1 MNLISFVDPELAAAI
16 EGEKARQNLTIEL
29 IASENFVPEVVLEAQ
44 GSILTNKYAEGYPGR
59 RYHGGC
65 AFIDVVERLAI
76 ERAKTLFGAGH
87 ANVQPHSGV
96 NANLAVFLAML
107 EPGDVI
113 LGMDLRHGGHLSHGT
128 NVNISGK
135 FFRSFS
141 YGVNRETGLLDYEE
155 AERLAME
162 HRPRMIIAGGSAY
175 SRIIDFARFASI
187 AEKVGAY
194 FLVDMAHIAGLVA
207 AGVHPSPV
215 PHAHFVTF
223 TTTKTM
229 RGARGGN
236 ILCRSEFASKI
247 DKAIFPGIQGGP
259 IPQIMAAKALTFKL
273 AMTED
278 FREYGRR
285 VVENASQ
292 FASVLLERGFS
303 LVSGG
308 TDNHLMLL
316 DLRNKGISGKEAEDR
331 LEKAGVTV
339 NMNLIPFDPE
349 KPTVT
354 SGIRIGLA
362 GVTSRGFSPADA
374 RATARIV
381 ADILEGKPP
390 EGKPYRLQVLDLCR
404 MHPLYMTKE
413 ELAASPYLDSE
424 TLQAGKCVCPD
435 DRMSGGGSR
444 AGSSTAS

>member
-1 MNLISFVDPELAAAI
+1 MNLVSFIDPELAEAI

-29 IASENFVPEVVLEAQ
+29 IASENFVPEVILEAQ
-44 GSILTNKYAEGYPGR
+44 GSVLTNKYAEGYPGK

-65 AFIDVVERLAI
+65 RFIDVVESLAI
-76 ERAKTLFGAGH
+76 ERARTLFGAEH

-96 NANLAVFLAML
+96 NANLAVFMAML

-128 NVNISGK
+128 AVNISGK
-135 FFRSFS
+135 FFRAFS
-141 YGVNRETGLLDYEE
+141 YGVDRETGRIDYDE
-155 AERLAME
+155 AERLALE
-162 HRPRMIIAGGSAY
+162 HRPKMIIAGGSAY
-175 SRIIDFARFASI
+175 PRVIDFARFAEI
-187 AEKVGAY
+187 AGKVGAY

-236 ILCRSEFASKI
+236 ILCRKEFASRI

-259 IPQIMAAKALTFKL
+259 IPQIMAGKALTFRL

-278 FREYGRR
+278 FRNYGRR
-285 VVENASQ
+285 TVENAAR
-292 FASVLLERGFS
+292 FASVLTSRGFS

-308 TDNHLMLL
+308 TDNHLMLV
-316 DLRNKGISGKEAEDR
+316 DLRSKGLTGREAEE
-331 LEKAGVTV
+331 LLHAAGITV

-362 GVTSRGFSPADA
+362 GVTSRGFTAADA
-374 RATARIV
+374 EETARIT
-381 ADILEGKPP
+381 ADLLEKKPA
-390 EGKPYRLQVLDLCR
+390 EGLSYRERVLRLCLD
-404 MHPLYMTKE
+404 HPLYMTRE
-413 ELAASPYLDSE
+413 ELAASPFLTRD
-424 TLQAGKCVCPD
+424 LL
-435 DRMSGGGSR
+435 
-444 AGSSTAS
+444 

>member
-1 MNLISFVDPELAAAI
+1 MNLISFLDPELAAAI

-29 IASENFVPEVVLEAQ
+29 IASENFVPEVILEAQ
-44 GSILTNKYAEGYPGR
+44 GSILTNKYAEGYPGK

-65 AFIDVVERLAI
+65 RFIDVVESLAI
-76 ERAKTLFGAGH
+76 ERAKTLFGAEH

-96 NANLAVFLAML
+96 NANLAVFMAML

-128 NVNISGK
+128 SVNISGK
-135 FFRSFS
+135 FFKSYS
-141 YGVNRETGLLDYEE
+141 YGVSKETGLLDYDE
-155 AERLAME
+155 AEQLALE
-162 HRPRMIIAGGSAY
+162 HRPKMIIAGGSAY
-175 SRIIDFARFASI
+175 SRTIDFARFASI
-187 AEKVGAY
+187 AEKVGAL

-236 ILCRSEFASKI
+236 ILCRGEFASKI

-259 IPQIMAAKALTFKL
+259 IPQIMAGKALTFKL
-273 AMTED
+273 AMTDE
-278 FREYGRR
+278 FRSYGRR
-285 VVENASQ
+285 IVENASR
-292 FASVLLERGFS
+292 FASVMTERGFD

-308 TDNHLMLL
+308 TDNHLMLV
-316 DLRNKGISGKEAEDR
+316 DLRSKGLSGKEAEEL
-331 LEKAGVTV
+331 LEKEGITV
-339 NMNLIPFDPE
+339 NMNLIPFDPA

-362 GVTSRGFSPADA
+362 GVTSRGF
-374 RATARIV
+374 TAEDSAAV
-381 ADILEGKPP
+381 AAMTADILEKKPS
-390 EGKPYRLQVLDLCR
+390 GAKTYRERVLELC
-404 MHPLYMTKE
+404 MQHPLYMTRQ
-413 ELAASPYLDSE
+413 ELAASPFLTQDV
-424 TLQAGKCVCPD
+424 L
-435 DRMSGGGSR
+435 
-444 AGSSTAS
+444 

>member
-1 MNLISFVDPELAAAI
+1 MNLVQFIDPELAEAI

-29 IASENFVPEVVLEAQ
+29 IASENFVPEAVLEAQ
-44 GSILTNKYAEGYPGR
+44 GSVLTNKYAEGYPGK

-65 AFIDVVERLAI
+65 RFIDVVESLAI
-76 ERAKTLFGAGH
+76 ERAKTLFCAEH

-96 NANLAVFLAML
+96 NANLAVFMAML
-107 EPGDVI
+107 DPGDTI

-128 NVNISGK
+128 AVNISGK

-141 YGVNRETGLLDYEE
+141 YGVSRETGRIDYEE
-155 AERLAME
+155 AERIALE
-162 HRPRMIIAGGSAY
+162 HRPKMIIAGGSAY
-175 SRIIDFARFASI
+175 PRTIDFSRFAAI

-236 ILCRSEFASKI
+236 ILCRKEFAEKI

-259 IPQIMAAKALTFKL
+259 IPQIMAGKALTFKL

-278 FREYGRR
+278 FRNYGRR
-285 VVENASQ
+285 IVENAAR
-292 FASVLLERGFS
+292 FASVLSARGFDM
-303 LVSGG
+303 VSGG

-316 DLRNKGISGKEAEDR
+316 DLRSKGLTGKEAEEL
-331 LEKAGVTV
+331 LEKAGITV
-339 NMNLIPFDPE
+339 NMNLIPYDPE

-362 GVTSRGFSPADA
+362 GVTSRGFSADDA
-374 RATARIV
+374 EETARIT
-381 ADILEGKPP
+381 ADILDRKPAEGTS
-390 EGKPYRLQVLDLCR
+390 YRERVLRLCLN
-404 MHPLYMTKE
+404 HPLYMTRE
-413 ELAASPYLDSE
+413 ELSASPYLGKEVLQVLKNGD
-424 TLQAGKCVCPD
+424 TLY
-435 DRMSGGGSR
+435 
-444 AGSSTAS
+444 

>member
-1 MNLISFVDPELAAAI
+1 MNLVQFIDPELAEAI

-29 IASENFVPEVVLEAQ
+29 IASENFVPEAVLEAQ
-44 GSILTNKYAEGYPGR
+44 GSVLTNKYAEGYPGK

-65 AFIDVVERLAI
+65 RFIDVVESLAI
-76 ERAKTLFGAGH
+76 ERAKTLFCAEH

-96 NANLAVFLAML
+96 NANLAVFMAML
-107 EPGDVI
+107 DPGDTI

-128 NVNISGK
+128 AVNISGK

-141 YGVNRETGLLDYEE
+141 YGVSRETGRIDYEE
-155 AERLAME
+155 AERITLE
-162 HRPRMIIAGGSAY
+162 HRPKMIIAGGSAY
-175 SRIIDFARFASI
+175 PRTIDFSRFAAI

-236 ILCRSEFASKI
+236 ILCRKEFAEKI

-259 IPQIMAAKALTFKL
+259 IPQIMAGKALTFKL

-278 FREYGRR
+278 FRNYGHRIL
-285 VVENASQ
+285 ENAAR
-292 FASVLLERGFS
+292 FASVLSARGFDM
-303 LVSGG
+303 VSGG

-316 DLRNKGISGKEAEDR
+316 DLRSKGLTGKEAEEL
-331 LEKAGVTV
+331 LEKAGITV

-362 GVTSRGFSPADA
+362 GVTSRGFSADDA
-374 RATARIV
+374 EETARIT
-381 ADILEGKPP
+381 ADILDRKPAEGTS
-390 EGKPYRLQVLDLCR
+390 YRERVLRLCLN
-404 MHPLYMTKE
+404 HPLYMTRE
-413 ELAASPYLDSE
+413 ELSASPYLGKEVLQVLKNGD
-424 TLQAGKCVCPD
+424 TLY
-435 DRMSGGGSR
+435 
-444 AGSSTAS
+444 

>member
-1 MNLISFVDPELAAAI
+1 MNLVSFIDPELAEAI

-29 IASENFVPEVVLEAQ
+29 IASENFVPEVILEAQ
-44 GSILTNKYAEGYPGR
+44 GSVLTNKYAEGYPGK

-65 AFIDVVERLAI
+65 RFIDVVESLAI
-76 ERAKTLFGAGH
+76 ERARTLFGAEH

-96 NANLAVFLAML
+96 NANLAVFMAML

-128 NVNISGK
+128 AVNISGK
-135 FFRSFS
+135 FFRAFS
-141 YGVNRETGLLDYEE
+141 YGVDRETGRIDYDE
-155 AERLAME
+155 AERLALE
-162 HRPRMIIAGGSAY
+162 HRPKMIIAGGSAY
-175 SRIIDFARFASI
+175 PRVIDFARFAEI
-187 AEKVGAY
+187 AGKVGAY

-236 ILCRSEFASKI
+236 ILCRKEFASRI

-259 IPQIMAAKALTFKL
+259 IPQIMAGKALTFRL

-278 FREYGRR
+278 FRNYGRR
-285 VVENASQ
+285 TVENAAR
-292 FASVLLERGFS
+292 FASVLTSRGFS

-308 TDNHLMLL
+308 TDNHLMLV
-316 DLRNKGISGKEAEDR
+316 DLRSKGLTGREAEE
-331 LEKAGVTV
+331 LLHAAGITV

-362 GVTSRGFSPADA
+362 GVTSRGFTAADA
-374 RATARIV
+374 GETARMT
-381 ADILEGKPP
+381 ADLLEKKPA
-390 EGKPYRLQVLDLCR
+390 EGLSYRERVLRLCLD
-404 MHPLYMTKE
+404 HPLYMTRE
-413 ELAASPYLDSE
+413 ELAASPFLTRD
-424 TLQAGKCVCPD
+424 LL
-435 DRMSGGGSR
+435 
-444 AGSSTAS
+444 

>member
-1 MNLISFVDPELAAAI
+1 MNLLSFIDPELAEAI

-29 IASENFVPEVVLEAQ
+29 IASENFVPEVILEAQ
-44 GSILTNKYAEGYPGR
+44 GSVLTNKYAEGYPGK

-65 AFIDVVERLAI
+65 RFIDVVESLAI
-76 ERAKTLFGAGH
+76 ERARTLFGAEH

-96 NANLAVFLAML
+96 NANLAVFMAML

-128 NVNISGK
+128 AVNISGK
-135 FFRSFS
+135 FFRAFS
-141 YGVNRETGLLDYEE
+141 YGVDRETGRIDYDE
-155 AERLAME
+155 AERLALE
-162 HRPRMIIAGGSAY
+162 HRPKMIIAGGSAY
-175 SRIIDFARFASI
+175 PRVIDFARFAEI
-187 AEKVGAY
+187 AGKVGAY

-236 ILCRSEFASKI
+236 ILCRKEFASRI

-259 IPQIMAAKALTFKL
+259 IPQIMAGKALTFRL

-278 FREYGRR
+278 FRNYGRR
-285 VVENASQ
+285 TVENAAR
-292 FASVLLERGFS
+292 FASVLTSRGFS

-308 TDNHLMLL
+308 TDNHLMLV
-316 DLRNKGISGKEAEDR
+316 DLRSKGLTGREAED
-331 LEKAGVTV
+331 LLHAAGITV

-362 GVTSRGFSPADA
+362 GVTSRGFTAGDA
-374 RATARIV
+374 EETARIA
-381 ADILEGKPP
+381 ADLLEKKPA
-390 EGKPYRLQVLDLCR
+390 EGPSYRERVLRLCLD
-404 MHPLYMTKE
+404 HPLYMTRE
-413 ELAASPYLDSE
+413 ELAASPFL
-424 TLQAGKCVCPD
+424 
-435 DRMSGGGSR
+435 SR
-444 AGSSTAS
+444 DLL

>member
-1 MNLISFVDPELAAAI
+1 MNLVQFIDPELAEAI

-29 IASENFVPEVVLEAQ
+29 IASENFVPEAVLEAQ
-44 GSILTNKYAEGYPGR
+44 GSVLTNKYAEGYPGK

-65 AFIDVVERLAI
+65 RFIDVVESLAI
-76 ERAKTLFGAGH
+76 ERAKTLFCAEH

-96 NANLAVFLAML
+96 NANLAVFMAML
-107 EPGDVI
+107 DPGDTI

-128 NVNISGK
+128 AVNISGK

-141 YGVNRETGLLDYEE
+141 YGVSRETGRIDYEE
-155 AERLAME
+155 AERIALE
-162 HRPRMIIAGGSAY
+162 HRPKMIIAGGSAY
-175 SRIIDFARFASI
+175 PRTIDFSRFAAI

-236 ILCRSEFASKI
+236 ILCRKEFAEKI

-259 IPQIMAAKALTFKL
+259 IPQIMAGKALTFKL

-278 FREYGRR
+278 FRNYGRR
-285 VVENASQ
+285 IVENAAR
-292 FASVLLERGFS
+292 FASVLSARGFDM
-303 LVSGG
+303 VSGG

-316 DLRNKGISGKEAEDR
+316 DLRSKGLTGKEAEEL
-331 LEKAGVTV
+331 LEKAGITV

-362 GVTSRGFSPADA
+362 GVTSRGFSADDA
-374 RATARIV
+374 EETARIT
-381 ADILEGKPP
+381 ADILDRKPAEGTS
-390 EGKPYRLQVLDLCR
+390 YRERVLRLCLN
-404 MHPLYMTKE
+404 HPLYMTRE
-413 ELAASPYLDSE
+413 ELSASPYLGKEILQVLKNGD
-424 TLQAGKCVCPD
+424 TLY
-435 DRMSGGGSR
+435 
-444 AGSSTAS
+444 

>member
-1 MNLISFVDPELAAAI
+1 MNLVQFIDPELAEAI

-29 IASENFVPEVVLEAQ
+29 IASENFVPEAVLEAQ
-44 GSILTNKYAEGYPGR
+44 GSVLTNKYAEGYPGK

-65 AFIDVVERLAI
+65 RFIDVVESLAI
-76 ERAKTLFGAGH
+76 ERAKTLFGAEH

-96 NANLAVFLAML
+96 NANLAVFMAML
-107 EPGDVI
+107 DPGDTI

-128 NVNISGK
+128 AVNISGK

-141 YGVNRETGLLDYEE
+141 YGVSRETGRIDYEE
-155 AERLAME
+155 AERIALE
-162 HRPRMIIAGGSAY
+162 HRPKMIIAGGSAY
-175 SRIIDFARFASI
+175 PRTIDFSRFAAI

-236 ILCRSEFASKI
+236 ILCRKEFAEKI

-259 IPQIMAAKALTFKL
+259 IPQIMAGKALTFKL

-278 FREYGRR
+278 FRNYGRR
-285 VVENASQ
+285 IVENAAR
-292 FASVLLERGFS
+292 FASVLSARGFDM
-303 LVSGG
+303 VSGG

-316 DLRNKGISGKEAEDR
+316 DLRSKGLTGKEAEEL
-331 LEKAGVTV
+331 LEKAGITV

-362 GVTSRGFSPADA
+362 GVTSRGFSADDA
-374 RATARIV
+374 EETARIT
-381 ADILEGKPP
+381 ADILDRKPAEGTS
-390 EGKPYRLQVLDLCR
+390 YRERVLRLCLN
-404 MHPLYMTKE
+404 HPLYMTRE
-413 ELAASPYLDSE
+413 ELSASPYLGKEILQVLKNGD
-424 TLQAGKCVCPD
+424 TLY
-435 DRMSGGGSR
+435 
-444 AGSSTAS
+444 

>member
-1 MNLISFVDPELAAAI
+1 MNLISFLDPELAAAI

-29 IASENFVPEVVLEAQ
+29 IASENFVPEVILEAQ
-44 GSILTNKYAEGYPGR
+44 GSILTNKYAEGYPGK

-65 AFIDVVERLAI
+65 RFIDVVESLAI
-76 ERAKTLFGAGH
+76 ERAKTLFGAEH

-96 NANLAVFLAML
+96 NANLAVFMAML

-128 NVNISGK
+128 SVNISGK
-135 FFRSFS
+135 FFKSYS
-141 YGVNRETGLLDYEE
+141 YGVSKETGLLDYDE
-155 AERLAME
+155 AEQLALE
-162 HRPRMIIAGGSAY
+162 HRPKMIIAGGSAY
-175 SRIIDFARFASI
+175 SRTIDFARFASI
-187 AEKVGAY
+187 AEKVGAL

-236 ILCRSEFASKI
+236 ILCRGEFASKI

-259 IPQIMAAKALTFKL
+259 IPQIMAGKAITFKL
-273 AMTED
+273 AMTEEFKD
-278 FREYGRR
+278 YGRR
-285 VVENASQ
+285 IVENASR
-292 FASVLLERGFS
+292 FASVMTERGFD

-308 TDNHLMLL
+308 TDNHLMLV
-316 DLRNKGISGKEAEDR
+316 DLRSKGLSGKEAEEL
-331 LEKAGVTV
+331 LEKEGITV
-339 NMNLIPFDPE
+339 NMNLIPFDPA

-362 GVTSRGFSPADA
+362 GVTSRGF
-374 RATARIV
+374 TAEDSAAV
-381 ADILEGKPP
+381 AAMTADILEKKPS
-390 EGKPYRLQVLDLCR
+390 GAKTYRERVLELC
-404 MHPLYMTKE
+404 MQHPLYMTRQ
-413 ELAASPYLDSE
+413 ELAASPFLTQDV
-424 TLQAGKCVCPD
+424 L
-435 DRMSGGGSR
+435 
-444 AGSSTAS
+444 

>member
-1 MNLISFVDPELAAAI
+1 MNLVSFIDPELAEAI

-29 IASENFVPEVVLEAQ
+29 IASENFVPEVILEAQ
-44 GSILTNKYAEGYPGR
+44 GSVLTNKYAEGYPGK

-65 AFIDVVERLAI
+65 RFIDVVESLAI
-76 ERAKTLFGAGH
+76 ERAKTLFGAEH

-96 NANLAVFLAML
+96 NANLAVFMAML

-128 NVNISGK
+128 AVNISGK
-135 FFRSFS
+135 FFRAFS
-141 YGVNRETGLLDYEE
+141 YGVDRETGRIDYDE
-155 AERLAME
+155 AERLALE
-162 HRPRMIIAGGSAY
+162 HRPKMIIAGGSAY
-175 SRIIDFARFASI
+175 PRVIDFARFAEI
-187 AEKVGAY
+187 AGKVGAY

-236 ILCRSEFASKI
+236 ILCRKEFASRI

-259 IPQIMAAKALTFKL
+259 IPQIMAGKALTFRL

-278 FREYGRR
+278 FRNYGRR
-285 VVENASQ
+285 TVENAAR
-292 FASVLLERGFS
+292 FASVLTSRGFS

-308 TDNHLMLL
+308 TDNHLMLV
-316 DLRNKGISGKEAEDR
+316 DLRSKGLTGREAEE
-331 LEKAGVTV
+331 LLHAAGITV

-362 GVTSRGFSPADA
+362 GVTSRGFTAADA
-374 RATARIV
+374 EETARIT
-381 ADILEGKPP
+381 ADLLEKKPA
-390 EGKPYRLQVLDLCR
+390 EGLSYRERVLRLCLD
-404 MHPLYMTKE
+404 HPLYMTRE
-413 ELAASPYLDSE
+413 ELAASPFLTRD
-424 TLQAGKCVCPD
+424 LL
-435 DRMSGGGSR
+435 
-444 AGSSTAS
+444 

>member
-1 MNLISFVDPELAAAI
+1 MNLVQFIDPELAEAI

-29 IASENFVPEVVLEAQ
+29 IASENFVPEAVLEAQ
-44 GSILTNKYAEGYPGR
+44 GSVLTNKYAEGYPGK

-65 AFIDVVERLAI
+65 RFIDVVESLAI
-76 ERAKTLFGAGH
+76 ERAKTLFGAEH

-96 NANLAVFLAML
+96 NANLAVFMAML
-107 EPGDVI
+107 DPGDTI

-128 NVNISGK
+128 AVNISGK

-141 YGVNRETGLLDYEE
+141 YGVSRETGRIDYEE
-155 AERLAME
+155 AERITLE
-162 HRPRMIIAGGSAY
+162 HRPKMIIAGGSAY
-175 SRIIDFARFASI
+175 PRTIDFSRFAAI

-236 ILCRSEFASKI
+236 ILCRKEFAEKI

-259 IPQIMAAKALTFKL
+259 IPQIMAGKALTFKL

-278 FREYGRR
+278 FRNYGRR
-285 VVENASQ
+285 IVENAAR
-292 FASVLLERGFS
+292 FASVLSARGFDM
-303 LVSGG
+303 VSGG

-316 DLRNKGISGKEAEDR
+316 DLRSKGLTGKEAEEL
-331 LEKAGVTV
+331 LEKAGITV

-362 GVTSRGFSPADA
+362 GVTSRGFSADDA
-374 RATARIV
+374 EETARIT
-381 ADILEGKPP
+381 ADILDRKPAEGTS
-390 EGKPYRLQVLDLCR
+390 YRERVLRLCLN
-404 MHPLYMTKE
+404 HPLYMTRE
-413 ELAASPYLDSE
+413 ELSASPYLGKEVLQVLKNGD
-424 TLQAGKCVCPD
+424 TLY
-435 DRMSGGGSR
+435 
-444 AGSSTAS
+444 

>member
-1 MNLISFVDPELAAAI
+1 MNLLSFIDPELAEAI

-29 IASENFVPEVVLEAQ
+29 IASENFVPEVILEAQ
-44 GSILTNKYAEGYPGR
+44 GSVLTNKYAEGYPGK

-65 AFIDVVERLAI
+65 RFIDVVESLAI
-76 ERAKTLFGAGH
+76 ERAKSLFGAEH

-96 NANLAVFLAML
+96 NANLAVFMAML

-113 LGMDLRHGGHLSHGT
+113 LGMDLRHGGHPSHGT
-128 NVNISGK
+128 AVNISGK
-135 FFRSFS
+135 FFRAFS
-141 YGVNRETGLLDYEE
+141 YGVDRESGRIDYDE
-155 AERLAME
+155 AERIALE
-162 HRPRMIIAGGSAY
+162 HRPKMIIAGGSAY
-175 SRIIDFARFASI
+175 PRVIDFARFAEI
-187 AEKVGAY
+187 ADTVGAY

-236 ILCRSEFASKI
+236 ILCRKEFASRI

-259 IPQIMAAKALTFKL
+259 IPQIMAGKALTFRL
-273 AMTED
+273 AMTEE
-278 FREYGRR
+278 FRNYGRR
-285 VVENASQ
+285 TVENAAR
-292 FASVLLERGFS
+292 FASVLMSRGFS

-308 TDNHLMLL
+308 TDNHLMLV
-316 DLRNKGISGKEAEDR
+316 DLRSKGLTGREAEE
-331 LEKAGVTV
+331 LLHAAGITV

-362 GVTSRGFSPADA
+362 GATSRGFTSADA
-374 RATARIV
+374 EETALI
-381 ADILEGKPP
+381 ACDLLEKKTAGGPS
-390 EGKPYRLQVLDLCR
+390 YRERVLRLCLD
-404 MHPLYMTKE
+404 HPVYMTRE
-413 ELAASPYLDSE
+413 ELAASPFFTRDL
-424 TLQAGKCVCPD
+424 L
-435 DRMSGGGSR
+435 
-444 AGSSTAS
+444 

>member
-1 MNLISFVDPELAAAI
+1 MNLVQFIDPELAEAI

-29 IASENFVPEVVLEAQ
+29 IASENFVPEAVLEAQ
-44 GSILTNKYAEGYPGR
+44 GSVLTNKYAEGYPGK

-65 AFIDVVERLAI
+65 RFIDVVESLAI
-76 ERAKTLFGAGH
+76 ERAKTLFGAEH

-96 NANLAVFLAML
+96 NANLAVFMAML
-107 EPGDVI
+107 DPGDTI

-128 NVNISGK
+128 AVNISGK

-141 YGVNRETGLLDYEE
+141 YGVSRETGRIDYEE
-155 AERLAME
+155 AERIALE
-162 HRPRMIIAGGSAY
+162 HRPKMIIAGGSAY
-175 SRIIDFARFASI
+175 PRTIDFSRFAAI

-236 ILCRSEFASKI
+236 ILCRKEFAEKI

-259 IPQIMAAKALTFKL
+259 IPQIMAGKALTFKL

-278 FREYGRR
+278 FRNYGRR
-285 VVENASQ
+285 IVENAAR
-292 FASVLLERGFS
+292 FASVLSARGFDM
-303 LVSGG
+303 VSGG

-316 DLRNKGISGKEAEDR
+316 DLRSKGLTGKEAEEL
-331 LEKAGVTV
+331 LEKAGITV
-339 NMNLIPFDPE
+339 NMNLIPYDPE

-362 GVTSRGFSPADA
+362 GVTSRGFSADDA
-374 RATARIV
+374 EETARIT
-381 ADILEGKPP
+381 ADILDRKPAEGTS
-390 EGKPYRLQVLDLCR
+390 YRERVLRLCLN
-404 MHPLYMTKE
+404 HPLYMTRE
-413 ELAASPYLDSE
+413 ELSASPYLGKEILQVLKNGD
-424 TLQAGKCVCPD
+424 TLY
-435 DRMSGGGSR
+435 
-444 AGSSTAS
+444 

>member
-1 MNLISFVDPELAAAI
+1 MNLISFLDPELAAAI

-29 IASENFVPEVVLEAQ
+29 IASENFVPEVILEAQ
-44 GSILTNKYAEGYPGR
+44 GSILTNKYAEGYPGK

-65 AFIDVVERLAI
+65 RFIDVVESLAI
-76 ERAKTLFGAGH
+76 ERAKTLFGAEH

-96 NANLAVFLAML
+96 NANLAVFMAML

-128 NVNISGK
+128 SVNISGK

-141 YGVNRETGLLDYEE
+141 YGVNRQTGLLDYDE
-155 AERLAME
+155 AERLALE
-162 HRPRMIIAGGSAY
+162 HRPKMIIAGGSAY
-175 SRIIDFARFASI
+175 SRTIDFPRFAAI
-187 AEKVGAY
+187 AEKVGAL

-259 IPQIMAAKALTFKL
+259 IPQIMAGKALTFKL
-273 AMTED
+273 AMTDE
-278 FREYGRR
+278 FKSYGRR
-285 VVENASQ
+285 VVENASR
-292 FASVLLERGFS
+292 FASVMTERGFD

-308 TDNHLMLL
+308 TDNHLMLV
-316 DLRNKGISGKEAEDR
+316 DLRSKGLSGKEAEEL
-331 LEKAGVTV
+331 LEKEGITV
-339 NMNLIPFDPE
+339 NMNLIPFDPA

-362 GVTSRGFSPADA
+362 GVTSRGFTAEDSADVA
-374 RATARIV
+374 AMA
-381 ADILEGKPP
+381 ADILEKKPSSGGKT
-390 EGKPYRLQVLDLCR
+390 YRERVLGLCLKY
-404 MHPLYMTKE
+404 PLYMTRQ
-413 ELAASPYLDSE
+413 ELAASPFLTEDV
-424 TLQAGKCVCPD
+424 L
-435 DRMSGGGSR
+435 
-444 AGSSTAS
+444 

>member
-1 MNLISFVDPELAAAI
+1 MNLVSFIDPELAEAI

-29 IASENFVPEVVLEAQ
+29 IASENFVPEVILEAQ
-44 GSILTNKYAEGYPGR
+44 GSVLTNKYAEGYPGK

-65 AFIDVVERLAI
+65 RFIDVVESLAI
-76 ERAKTLFGAGH
+76 ERARTLFGAEH

-96 NANLAVFLAML
+96 NANLAVFMAML

-128 NVNISGK
+128 AVNISGK
-135 FFRSFS
+135 FFRAFS
-141 YGVNRETGLLDYEE
+141 YGVDRETGRIDYDE
-155 AERLAME
+155 AARLALE
-162 HRPRMIIAGGSAY
+162 HRQKMIIAGGSAY
-175 SRIIDFARFASI
+175 PRVIDFARFAEI
-187 AEKVGAY
+187 AGKVGAY
-194 FLVDMAHIAGLVA
+194 LLVDMAHIAGLVA

-236 ILCRSEFASKI
+236 ILCRKEFASRI

-259 IPQIMAAKALTFKL
+259 IPQIMAGKALTFRL

-278 FREYGRR
+278 FRNYGRR
-285 VVENASQ
+285 TVENAAR
-292 FASVLLERGFS
+292 FASVLTARGFR

-308 TDNHLMLL
+308 TDNHLMLV
-316 DLRNKGISGKEAEDR
+316 DLRSKGLTGREAEE
-331 LEKAGVTV
+331 LLHAAGITV

-362 GVTSRGFSPADA
+362 GVTSRGFTAADA
-374 RATARIV
+374 EETARIT
-381 ADILEGKPP
+381 ADLLEKKPA
-390 EGKPYRLQVLDLCR
+390 EGLSYRERVLRLCLD
-404 MHPLYMTKE
+404 HPLYMTRE
-413 ELAASPYLDSE
+413 ELAASPFLTRD
-424 TLQAGKCVCPD
+424 LL
-435 DRMSGGGSR
+435 
-444 AGSSTAS
+444 

>member
-1 MNLISFVDPELAAAI
+1 MNLLSFIDPELAEAI

-29 IASENFVPEVVLEAQ
+29 IASENFVPEVILEAQ
-44 GSILTNKYAEGYPGR
+44 GSVLTNKYAEGYPGK

-65 AFIDVVERLAI
+65 RFIDVVESLAI
-76 ERAKTLFGAGH
+76 ERARTLFGAEH

-96 NANLAVFLAML
+96 NANLAVFMAML

-128 NVNISGK
+128 AVNISGK
-135 FFRSFS
+135 FFRAFS
-141 YGVNRETGLLDYEE
+141 YGVDRETGRIDYDE
-155 AERLAME
+155 AERLALE
-162 HRPRMIIAGGSAY
+162 HRPKMIIAGGSAY
-175 SRIIDFARFASI
+175 PRVIDFARFAEI
-187 AEKVGAY
+187 AGKVGAY

-236 ILCRSEFASKI
+236 ILCRKEFASRI

-259 IPQIMAAKALTFKL
+259 IPQIMAGKALTFRL

-278 FREYGRR
+278 FRNYGRR
-285 VVENASQ
+285 TVENAAR
-292 FASVLLERGFS
+292 FASVLMSRGFS

-308 TDNHLMLL
+308 TDNHLMLV
-316 DLRNKGISGKEAEDR
+316 DLRSKGLTGREAEE
-331 LEKAGVTV
+331 LLHAAGITV

-362 GVTSRGFSPADA
+362 GATSRGFTSADA
-374 RATARIV
+374 EETARI
-381 ADILEGKPP
+381 ACDLLEKKTAGGPS
-390 EGKPYRLQVLDLCR
+390 YRERVLRLCLD
-404 MHPLYMTKE
+404 HPVYMTRE
-413 ELAASPYLDSE
+413 ELAASPFFTRDL
-424 TLQAGKCVCPD
+424 L
-435 DRMSGGGSR
+435 
-444 AGSSTAS
+444 

>member
-1 MNLISFVDPELAAAI
+1 MNLVSFIDPELAEAI

-29 IASENFVPEVVLEAQ
+29 IASENFVPEVILEAQ
-44 GSILTNKYAEGYPGR
+44 GSVLTNKYAEGYPGK

-65 AFIDVVERLAI
+65 RFIDVVESLAI
-76 ERAKTLFGAGH
+76 ERAKSLFGAEH

-96 NANLAVFLAML
+96 NANLAVFMAML

-128 NVNISGK
+128 AVNISGK
-135 FFRSFS
+135 FFRAFS
-141 YGVNRETGLLDYEE
+141 YGVDRESGRIDYDE
-155 AERLAME
+155 AERIALE
-162 HRPRMIIAGGSAY
+162 HRPKMIIAGGSAY
-175 SRIIDFARFASI
+175 PRVIDFARFAEI
-187 AEKVGAY
+187 ADTVGAY

-236 ILCRSEFASKI
+236 ILCRKEFASRI

-259 IPQIMAAKALTFKL
+259 IPQIMAGKALTFRL
-273 AMTED
+273 AMTEE
-278 FREYGRR
+278 FRNYGRR
-285 VVENASQ
+285 TVENAAR
-292 FASVLLERGFS
+292 FASVLMSRGFS

-308 TDNHLMLL
+308 TDNHLMLV
-316 DLRNKGISGKEAEDR
+316 DLRSKGLTGREAEE
-331 LEKAGVTV
+331 LLHAAGITV

-362 GVTSRGFSPADA
+362 GATSRGFTSADA
-374 RATARIV
+374 EETARI
-381 ADILEGKPP
+381 ACDLLEKKTAGGPS
-390 EGKPYRLQVLDLCR
+390 YRERVLRLCLD
-404 MHPLYMTKE
+404 HPVYMTRE
-413 ELAASPYLDSE
+413 ELAASPFFTRDL
-424 TLQAGKCVCPD
+424 L
-435 DRMSGGGSR
+435 
-444 AGSSTAS
+444 

>member
-1 MNLISFVDPELAAAI
+1 MNLLSFIDPELAEAI

-29 IASENFVPEVVLEAQ
+29 IASENFVPEVILEAQ
-44 GSILTNKYAEGYPGR
+44 GSVLTNKYAEGYPGK

-65 AFIDVVERLAI
+65 RFIDVVESLAI
-76 ERAKTLFGAGH
+76 ERAKSLFGAEH

-96 NANLAVFLAML
+96 NANLAVFMAML

-128 NVNISGK
+128 AVNISGK
-135 FFRSFS
+135 FFRAFS
-141 YGVNRETGLLDYEE
+141 YGVDRESGRIDYDE
-155 AERLAME
+155 AERIALE
-162 HRPRMIIAGGSAY
+162 HRPKMIIAGGSAY
-175 SRIIDFARFASI
+175 PRVIDFARFAEI
-187 AEKVGAY
+187 ADTVGAY

-236 ILCRSEFASKI
+236 ILCRKEFASRI

-259 IPQIMAAKALTFKL
+259 IPQIMAGKALTFRL
-273 AMTED
+273 AMTEE
-278 FREYGRR
+278 FRNYGRR
-285 VVENASQ
+285 TVENAAR
-292 FASVLLERGFS
+292 FASVLMSRGFS

-308 TDNHLMLL
+308 TDNHLMLV
-316 DLRNKGISGKEAEDR
+316 DLRSKGLTGREAEE
-331 LEKAGVTV
+331 LLHAAGITV

-362 GVTSRGFSPADA
+362 GATSRGFTSADA
-374 RATARIV
+374 EETARI
-381 ADILEGKPP
+381 ACDLLEKKTAGGPS
-390 EGKPYRLQVLDLCR
+390 YRERVLRLCLD
-404 MHPLYMTKE
+404 HPVYMTRE
-413 ELAASPYLDSE
+413 ELAASPFFTRDL
-424 TLQAGKCVCPD
+424 L
-435 DRMSGGGSR
+435 
-444 AGSSTAS
+444 